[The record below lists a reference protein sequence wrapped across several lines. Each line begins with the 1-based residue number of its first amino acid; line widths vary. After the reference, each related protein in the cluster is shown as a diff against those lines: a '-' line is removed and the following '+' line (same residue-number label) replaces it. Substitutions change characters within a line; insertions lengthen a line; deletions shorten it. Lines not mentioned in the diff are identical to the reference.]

1 MATQIEQLVVKLEAD
16 VKDLRRDM
24 KRAEKDLNSSLKS
37 IEKNT
42 NRAGKAMGG
51 LRSIVKQ
58 AASTMIGFLGANVLQ
73 AATRGLLN
81 FAKSTVETA
90 ATVESL
96 KVRLD
101 VLKGSQEASTRAFA
115 KFQQVAETVPFTL
128 GEVISSGVTLQA
140 FLTGT
145 GVQAEDLSQT
155 MADLAAFMGVG
166 MQEAASSFGRAMA
179 AGAGAADV
187 LRERGVLSL
196 IKVKAGVE
204 DLTKLS
210 LPEFRKVLLDVVQ
223 DSNSGIAGMADKLA
237 LTWQGVTSMLGDAV
251 FKLKQQIGETLMPVL
266 KELVED
272 HIKPAVAEAAK
283 WVEANKELIKLR
295 VKEWY
300 DKVTGAVK
308 AFFEILEKARLK
320 AVSLGLIDPSKLE
333 RAQIELAKTTKALA
347 ALNREKSKFSK
358 EGAIPLS
365 SFTGRTLKDVNEDI
379 TKFELRLRFLRAK
392 LKELNPA
399 PETLLPYGS
408 EFKDSGVTGPSS
420 KGKHKKVTIAE
431 AFVPDL
437 GDHEDDEY
445 DPDKLNAFIKVMEKA
460 GDADLASLRER
471 AEAAKSLYQWRE
483 DGVLKAQENQSLL
496 AEASHLEM
504 VRKELENTSYT
515 ADNFFEAV
523 GEGAKL
529 YKKSFTSVS
538 EQIRD
543 ATINSFKS
551 MEDAL
556 VRFVMTGKV
565 NLADFAR
572 QAAADLARIGI
583 RQAITGPLAGA
594 LFGAHGMAMGGGR
607 MIPFGKGGIVNR
619 PTIIPMGN
627 RTGVAGEQNKEEGV
641 LPLART
647 RRGDLG
653 VQLAGGGGQTTKNES
668 IVNVTF
674 NINAGVSPTIRAE
687 VLNMLPM
694 ITEQTKGAVAD
705 AIRRGGRYSEAFNL

>member
-101 VLKGSQEASTRAFA
+101 VLKGSQEASTRAFT

-320 AVSLGLIDPSKLE
+320 AVSLGLLDPSELDKVNKKVEKLNKQI
-333 RAQIELAKTTKALA
+333 RATSISIAQMQRSNTPGKDSIIASWQRQLDAYRMALA
-347 ALNREKSKFSK
+347 ALQKEREKISPS
-358 EGAIPLS
+358 
-365 SFTGRTLKDVNEDI
+365 
-379 TKFELRLRFLRAK
+379 AK
-392 LKELNPA
+392 TP
-399 PETLLPYGS
+399 LPYGS
-408 EFKDSGVTGPSS
+408 EFEDSGVTGPSS

-565 NLADFAR
+565 NLADLAR